1 MSVELKLMI
10 NCPASCAFNCRNSV
24 KLVLMK
30 NLFCILF
37 FLLISAVSCS
47 KKEPQDLYPADSPKA
62 DYDTVAVDSFS
73 TGAISVDVAE
83 QIRMSSRKYQD
94 SLKEALKLQEQEKK
108 IKEELEKE
116 NKKKAEEEK
125 KQKASETSESDVK
138 KE

>member
-47 KKEPQDLYPADSPKA
+47 KRTSGSLSCRQPKA

-108 IKEELEKE
+108 L
-116 NKKKAEEEK
+116 KKNWKRK
-125 KQKASETSESDVK
+125 
-138 KE
+138 

>member
-1 MSVELKLMI
+1 
-10 NCPASCAFNCRNSV
+10 
-24 KLVLMK
+24 MK
-30 NLFCILF
+30 NVFFILF
-37 FLLISAVSCS
+37 IFSIVSCS

-62 DYDTVAVDSFS
+62 SYDTMAIDSFS

-83 QIRMSSRKYQD
+83 QIRMSSQKYQD
-94 SLKEALKLQEQEKK
+94 SVKEALKLQEQEKK

-125 KQKASETSESDVK
+125 KQKASETPASDVK